1 MRKRTKIIAT
11 LGPASSSP
19 KSISN
24 LIKEGTDVFRINLS
38 HANVNEIEK
47 IINILK
53 NASLKLKRPVATLID
68 LQGQKIRIKGFADK
82 EYILL
87 KTKSEFI

>member
-19 KSISN
+19 KIISN
-24 LIKEGTDVFRINLS
+24 LIKEGTDVFRVNLS
-38 HANVNEIEK
+38 HANVGEIEK

-53 NASLKLKRPVATLID
+53 DASCYHLKKSHV
-68 LQGQKIRIKGFADK
+68 RIP
-82 EYILL
+82 LSL
-87 KTKSEFI
+87 